1 MDALPGKR
9 DSISSF
15 IVKLCMELCK
25 RRVGSIAGSAKKV
38 FVFFEKTLD
47 FYVRLCYTISRVKKD
62 AVALVAQ
69 LDRVTGYEPVG
80 QGFESLTARQKHL
93 YFAGAFLFSL
103 SFFDFYL
110 VKALP

>member
-9 DSISSF
+9 DSTSSF

-80 QGFESLTARQKHL
+80 QGFESLQARQL
-93 YFAGAFLFSL
+93 QDTD
-103 SFFDFYL
+103 FD
-110 VKALP
+110 V